1 MNRDSGERTIQKVR
15 RRIIPFVVLLF
26 FVCYLDRI
34 NIGFAALTM
43 NQDLGIT
50 SREFGLI
57 SGIFFFGYFL
67 FEIPSNLLLHRIGAR
82 IWIARILIVWGV
94 IATATGF
101 VHNIRELYAARFLLG
116 LAEAGY
122 FPGMVLYLTYW
133 LPQREQARAVALLI
147 AGAPIVSILG
157 APVSGLILDHIHWFG
172 LAGWRWVLVLQ
183 ALPAIALGFLTY
195 FVLPDNP
202 RHAGFLTSEEKAWIE
217 SELAAEARQKEVSGG
232 YSVSRTLT
240 DVRVWHLAA
249 IYFGMTIGVY
259 TVTFWMPQ
267 LVKLL
272 APLYSN
278 LVVGLLV
285 MIPNLA
291 GLAAMILVSRNS
303 DRTLERRLHVAIPL
317 LVAGATLLV
326 LSATRNPFYCLI
338 LLSILAAG
346 VYSYIAPFWALPNQ
360 FLTGYSAAAGIALI
374 NSVGN
379 LGGFAGPYTIG
390 LVAEK
395 TGTPYRGL
403 AVAAIALFSSAALVL
418 RVSKQVHGAR
428 YRAARAPCLP
438 A

>member
-1 MNRDSGERTIQKVR
+1 MNRNAGDRAIQKVR

-57 SGIFFFGYFL
+57 GGIFFFGYFL

-94 IATATGF
+94 IAAATGF
-101 VHNIRELYAARFLLG
+101 VHNIRQLYAARFLLG
-116 LAEAGY
+116 LAEAGF
-122 FPGMVLYLTYW
+122 FPGMVLYLTCW
-133 LPQREQARAVALLI
+133 LPQREQARAVALLC
-147 AGAPIVSILG
+147 AGAPLVSIQG
-157 APVSGLILDHIHWFG
+157 APISGLILDRVQWLG
-172 LAGWRWVLVLQ
+172 LAGWRWVLILE
-183 ALPAIALGFLTY
+183 AIPAIVLGFLTY
-195 FVLPDNP
+195 FVLPSNP
-202 RHAGFLTSEEKAWIE
+202 KHANFLTSEAKTWIE
-217 SELAAEARQKEVSGG
+217 AELAGEARQKDVSGG
-232 YSVSRTLT
+232 YSVSQTLT
-240 DVRVWHLAA
+240 SVPVWHLAA
-249 IYFGMTIGVY
+249 IYFGMMIGVY
-259 TVTFWMPQ
+259 TVTLWTPQ

-278 LVVGLLV
+278 VVVGLLV

-303 DRTLERRLHVAIPL
+303 DRTLERRLHVAFPL
-317 LVAGATLLV
+317 LVAADALLL

-338 LLSILAAG
+338 PLSILAAG
-346 VYSYIAPFWALPNQ
+346 VYSYSAPVWALPNQ

-379 LGGFAGPYTIG
+379 LGGFAGPYMIG
-390 LVAEK
+390 LLATK
-395 TGTPYRGL
+395 TGTFYVSSGTQAGL
-403 AVAAIALFSSAALVL
+403 NPFRL
-418 RVSKQVHGAR
+418 RFRNQWRCV
-428 YRAARAPCLP
+428 
-438 A
+438 